1 MKIYKPN
8 FWNSINILS
17 VLLLPV
23 TLIVILIICIKK
35 KIIKPS
41 KFKIPIICVGNIYI
55 GGTGKTPLSILL
67 AKELMKNSKQTAI
80 VRKYYKQHLDEH
92 LFLRDKFENF
102 FLNKNRINGILEAI
116 NKGCEVAILDDGFQ
130 DYNIR
135 KDLNIICFH
144 QTQKVGN
151 GLVLPSGPLR
161 ENLNALKNAQIV
173 VINGDVDENFEKK
186 ILDIN
191 KNLSIFYTKYVP
203 INIERLKNKKL
214 FAIAGIGNP
223 ENFFQILSNNNL
235 EVSKKIVFPDHYKF
249 KKSEILDIIKM
260 AKNNDCKLIMTEKD
274 YFRIKEFNLEEIEF
288 LKVELEIKNKDQLIK
303 KIFENI

>member
-1 MKIYKPN
+1 MGSSYLRA
-8 FWNSINILS
+8 F
-17 VLLLPV
+17 
-23 TLIVILIICIKK
+23 
-35 KIIKPS
+35 
-41 KFKIPIICVGNIYI
+41 
-55 GGTGKTPLSILL
+55 
-67 AKELMKNSKQTAI
+67 
-80 VRKYYKQHLDEH
+80 RK
-92 LFLRDKFENF
+92 
-102 FLNKNRINGILEAI
+102 
-116 NKGCEVAILDDGFQ
+116 
-130 DYNIR
+130 
-135 KDLNIICFH
+135 
-144 QTQKVGN
+144 
-151 GLVLPSGPLR
+151 
-161 ENLNALKNAQIV
+161 NLNALKNAQIV

-186 ILDIN
+186 SKYN

-303 KIFENI
+303 KIFDNI